1 MRMGDGVDDPRRRG
15 RAMVGWTKRMR
26 GLFLDVL
33 ALDGNVRQA
42 AEAAGGT
49 HDSAYALRRR
59 DPAFADGWDAAVANV
74 YARLEA
80 ELLARAIGGGSVEFD
95 AALAL
100 KVLARHEAQAPR
112 GKARS
117 AVPPAASLET
127 VERSL
132 ARKLAALA
140 KRLPVAS

>member
-1 MRMGDGVDDPRRRG
+1 MGEGVDDPRRRG

-26 GLFLDVL
+26 GVFLDAL
-33 ALDGNVRQA
+33 ALGGNVRQA

-59 DPAFADGWDAAVANV
+59 DPAFAEGWDAAVATV

-80 ELLARAIGGGSVEFD
+80 ELLARAIGNGPVDFD

-112 GKARS
+112 GRMRAGTERT
-117 AVPPAASLET
+117 ASLDT

-132 ARKLAALA
+132 TRKLAALA
-140 KRLPVAS
+140 KRMPVAS

>member
-1 MRMGDGVDDPRRRG
+1 MGDGMDDPRRRA
-15 RAMVGWTKRMR
+15 RALVGWTKRMR
-26 GLFLDVL
+26 DVFLDAL
-33 ALDGNVRQA
+33 AMSGNVRQA

-59 DPAFADGWDAAVANV
+59 DPAFAAGWDAAVASV

-80 ELLARAIGGGSVEFD
+80 DLLARAIGDGPVGFD

-100 KVLARHEAQAPR
+100 KVLSRHEGQALR
-112 GKARS
+112 GTARMGV
-117 AVPPAASLET
+117 ARTASLDT

-140 KRLPVAS
+140 KRRPVAP

>member
-1 MRMGDGVDDPRRRG
+1 
-15 RAMVGWTKRMR
+15 MR
-26 GLFLDVL
+26 GVFLDTL
-33 ALDGNVRQA
+33 ALSGNVRQA

-49 HDSAYALRRR
+49 HDSAFALRRR
-59 DPAFADGWDAAVANV
+59 DPAFADGWDAAVSSV

-80 ELLARAIGGGSVEFD
+80 ELLSRAIGDGRADFD

-100 KVLARHEAQAPR
+100 KVLARHEGQAPR
-112 GKARS
+112 GKAR
-117 AVPPAASLET
+117 AGVPRTASLDT

-140 KRLPVAS
+140 KRQPVAP

>member
-1 MRMGDGVDDPRRRG
+1 
-15 RAMVGWTKRMR
+15 MR
-26 GLFLDVL
+26 GVFLDSL
-33 ALDGNVRQA
+33 ALGGNVRQA

-59 DPAFADGWDAAVANV
+59 DPAFAEGWDAAVATV

-80 ELLARAIGGGSVEFD
+80 ELLARAIGNRPVDFD

-100 KVLARHEAQAPR
+100 KVLARYESQVPR
-112 GKARS
+112 GRMRAGTERT
-117 AVPPAASLET
+117 ASLDT

-132 ARKLAALA
+132 TRKLAALA
-140 KRLPVAS
+140 KRMPVAS